1 MTRFRTIILA
11 SILATFGCGGK
22 AIPPGTL
29 PSDPVAAVER
39 FLAAVKANDLAAMG
53 DVWGSSR
60 GPANNWM
67 AADYREKAL
76 TVIRATLVHESYLV
90 DPAGTRPGSASGER
104 VVRVQLRRNNCR
116 PTVPFTALRVG
127 DGWLVSNIELD
138 AAGNPR
144 RPCP

>member
-1 MTRFRTIILA
+1 VTRFRTIALA

-22 AIPPGTL
+22 PVPTGTL
-29 PSDPVAAVER
+29 PSDPVAAVEQ

-53 DVWGSSR
+53 AVWGSSR
-60 GPANNWM
+60 GPANAWM

-76 TVIRATLVHESYLV
+76 TVMRATLVHESYAL

-104 VVRVQLRRNNCR
+104 IVRVQLLRNNCR
-116 PTVPFTALRVG
+116 PVVPFTALRYR
-127 DGWLVSNIELD
+127 DGWLVSNIDLN